1 MPESQ
6 TPDIVVFDLD
16 GTLALIEHRRHFVNG
31 DRKSWQRFFAACVDD
46 EPNAPVIQ
54 LARMLAERRDLTLI
68 CFSGRSDEVRAETL
82 AWLDQHVG
90 SDVFSEVRMRR
101 AGDYTPDDELKQSW
115 AKPILERILFTVD
128 DRDKVVA
135 MWRRLG
141 VTCLQVADGDF

>member
-90 SDVFSEVRMRR
+90 SDVLIEPGELATTRRMTNSSNPGPSRFLSAFCLLWTTEIKSSR
-101 AGDYTPDDELKQSW
+101 CGGDW
-115 AKPILERILFTVD
+115 A
-128 DRDKVVA
+128 
-135 MWRRLG
+135 
-141 VTCLQVADGDF
+141 